1 MSAGERADLL
11 RSLKRKWDAVNANY
25 QKIQHQVLDTGLWP
39 RYVKPPALSARTA
52 PCLELSSNCQEI
64 KTTENIV
71 EGI

>member
-39 RYVKPPALSARTA
+39 CHVKTPALFLHA
-52 PCLELSSNCQEI
+52 PHHA
-64 KTTENIV
+64 
-71 EGI
+71 